1 MEDMTYNSGND
12 DAGFVKKQFL
22 TMKLFFFSV
31 QVSPLIFLAVVIF
44 AVKSGSLELSEA
56 DRVRHF
62 FLFFPYVF
70 MTVGLMVSIVVRAR
84 AGRIMGV
91 GENFLEGLKRY
102 FGPMVISLAACDSA
116 AIVCGISVL
125 FGNEIDTIIIP
136 FVISMAAKWLHF
148 PGRERLAEAYEDGR
162 RRYLEEQRPGV

>member
-1 MEDMTYNSGND
+1 MTYNSGND
-12 DAGFVKKQFL
+12 ESGFVKKQLL

-31 QVSPLIFLAVVIF
+31 QVSPLIFLAAVIF

-70 MTVGLMVSIVVRAR
+70 MAVGLMVSIVVRAR

-91 GENFLEGLKRY
+91 GESFLEGLKRY
-102 FGPMVISLAACDSA
+102 FGPMILSLAACDSA
-116 AIVCGISVL
+116 AIVCVISIL
-125 FGNEIDTIIIP
+125 FGNEIDAMIVP

-148 PGRERLAEAYEDGR
+148 PGKGRLMDTYTEGR
-162 RRYLEEQRPGV
+162 RRYLEEQRLVV